1 LPHIFD
7 NITGDSLAK
16 ALNQTLAGA
25 KRADF
30 CIGYFNLRGWNL
42 LFDSVEQLSGSQL
55 NAQYED
61 DTVYHARVLIGMH
74 KTPQN
79 ELEEYY
85 ALRNAQIDNATAN
98 EIRKE
103 KAAEFRKQLTIGLP
117 TNADEATLN
126 KLSRQLRSGQVKVK
140 LHLAFNLHAKLYLA
154 YREEYNTPIIGYL
167 GSSNLTFSGLS
178 KQGELNVDVT
188 ESGAASQLETWFQ
201 DRWQDRFSI
210 DITTELADII
220 EQSWASETLLKPYYV
235 YMKMVYHLSQEARA
249 GIAEFSVPKIFKNVL
264 LPFQQNAVQ
273 VAAHHLHK
281 RGGVIKESDGKIL
294 DCF

>member
-1 LPHIFD
+1 MPHIYD

-16 ALNQTLAGA
+16 ALNQTLTGA

-55 NAQYED
+55 DAQYED
-61 DTVYHARVLIGMH
+61 DTIYKARILVGMH

-85 ALRNAQIDNATAN
+85 ALHPTQIDNATAN
-98 EIRKE
+98 ELKKE
-103 KAAEFRKQLTIGLP
+103 KIAEFRKQLTIGLP
-117 TNADEATLN
+117 TNAHEATLN

-167 GSSNLTFSGLS
+167 
-178 KQGELNVDVT
+178 
-188 ESGAASQLETWFQ
+188 
-201 DRWQDRFSI
+201 
-210 DITTELADII
+210 
-220 EQSWASETLLKPYYV
+220 
-235 YMKMVYHLSQEARA
+235 
-249 GIAEFSVPKIFKNVL
+249 
-264 LPFQQNAVQ
+264 
-273 VAAHHLHK
+273 
-281 RGGVIKESDGKIL
+281 
-294 DCF
+294 